1 MAQRFSKIGPGVG
14 VVVSLSTMITVTL
27 GGVIG
32 LLMPF
37 LLRKLGFDP
46 ATSSAPLVTS
56 VLDIIG
62 ILTYFIIATRVLN
75 L

>member
-1 MAQRFSKIGPGVG
+1 
-14 VVVSLSTMITVTL
+14 
-27 GGVIG
+27 
-32 LLMPF
+32 PF